1 MKSIL
6 FPILA
11 AGLIATA
18 PAAPARADAQEIA
31 GVLAG
36 VVTLGLIAK
45 AINDRN
51 ERDRER
57 ARAVQTTRTDAPRH
71 DTWRPLGTQG
81 ERKARNLP
89 EWCRTDVGWGGPERD
104 AYDREC
110 LQQTFASAD
119 RLPRRCEWKT
129 RTADGWRSVYG
140 AECLSRA
147 GFQTEDRWA
156 RR

>member
-11 AGLIATA
+11 AGMIATA

-57 ARAVQTTRTDAPRH
+57 ARAAEAARSEPPRH
-71 DTWRPLGTQG
+71 DDWRPLGAQG
-81 ERKARNLP
+81 QRKAQSLP
-89 EWCRTDVGWGGPERD
+89 DRCLTDVGWGGPEHD
-104 AYDREC
+104 AYDRQC
-110 LQQTFASAD
+110 LQQAFAYAD
-119 RLPRRCEWKT
+119 RLPRHCEWKT
-129 RTADGWRSVYG
+129 RTENGWRSVYG

-147 GFQTEDRWA
+147 GFRTEDRWA

>member
-6 FPILA
+6 IPILA

-18 PAAPARADAQEIA
+18 PAAPARADAQNIA

-51 ERDRER
+51 EERDK
-57 ARAVQTTRTDAPRH
+57 ARAAEVTRNAPNRQ
-71 DTWRPLGTQG
+71 DTWRPLGRHPG
-81 ERKARNLP
+81 HNDRVLP
-89 EWCRTDVGWGGPERD
+89 SACLVEVTSVGPGAV
-104 AYDREC
+104 AYDRQC
-110 LQQTFASAD
+110 LRERVARAE
-119 RLPRRCEWKT
+119 RLPASCEWKT
-129 RTADGWRSVYG
+129 RTDRGWRTVYG

-147 GFQTEDRWA
+147 GYRTEDRWA
-156 RR
+156 RY

>member
-51 ERDRER
+51 ERER
-57 ARAVQTTRTDAPRH
+57 ARPAQTTRSEAPRH

-81 ERKARNLP
+81 QRKAQSLP
-89 EWCRTDVGWGGPERD
+89 DRCLTDVGWGGPAPD
-104 AYDREC
+104 AYDRQC
-110 LQQTFASAD
+110 LQKTFAYAD
-119 RLPRRCEWKT
+119 RLPRHCEWKT

-140 AECLSRA
+140 VECLSRA
-147 GFQTEDRWA
+147 GFRIEDRWA